1 METLHFT
8 GDGSLVIAEENDV
21 GILPF
26 EDAPSAEGGVAWYN
40 DEIGIEIRYR
50 FRAFLVGIF
59 RRVVFQYG
67 NDHIE
72 RDDDDEFL
80 TEFLGFREEVS
91 VSVVEAIENA
101 ENHAGFIMWSV
112 RSHKGCFFDIDCIL
126 ACFRLIYREFS
137 GLFRWVFW
145 GLTQHLFRAAPKVQ

>member
-1 METLHFT
+1 MEAFHFT
-8 GDGSLVIAEENDV
+8 GDGHLVIAEEDDV

-26 EDAPSAEGGVAWYN
+26 ENAPSAEGGVAWYD

-50 FRAFLVGIF
+50 FRALFVGVF
-59 RRVVFQYG
+59 RGVVFQYG
-67 NDHIE
+67 NDGIE

-101 ENHAGFIMWSV
+101 ENQAGFIMWSV
-112 RSHKGCFFDIDCIL
+112 RSHRGYFLIL
-126 ACFRLIYREFS
+126 IAF
-137 GLFRWVFW
+137 
-145 GLTQHLFRAAPKVQ
+145 